1 MNHIAHSHTGPKFP
15 AAIFWQGQ
23 GKRARDMTER
33 SDTAPSGQPDVKETG
48 VTDEVA
54 SLLLAVGQSKDMTA
68 FEALFR
74 LYGPRLRAF
83 MLKRTGDPAL
93 AEELMQEAM
102 TNIWNRAASFDP
114 ARGSAPAWIFTLA
127 RNTSIDLFRRRKRP
141 EFDLSDPALM
151 PEAEEA
157 ADRMIES
164 RQSAEAV
171 RAAMRD
177 LPPEQLEILKLS
189 FFEEVPH
196 SAIAEKLGLPLGTV
210 KSRIRMAFGRLRT
223 ALGEQ
228 S

>member
-1 MNHIAHSHTGPKFP
+1 
-15 AAIFWQGQ
+15 
-23 GKRARDMTER
+23 MTER

-114 ARGSAPAWIFTLA
+114 ARGSSHSPATQALTCSGGASA
-127 RNTSIDLFRRRKRP
+127 RNLT
-141 EFDLSDPALM
+141 
-151 PEAEEA
+151 
-157 ADRMIES
+157 
-164 RQSAEAV
+164 
-171 RAAMRD
+171 
-177 LPPEQLEILKLS
+177 
-189 FFEEVPH
+189 
-196 SAIAEKLGLPLGTV
+196 
-210 KSRIRMAFGRLRT
+210 
-223 ALGEQ
+223 
-228 S
+228 